1 MYSVDK
7 LDSIKKRVYTLI
19 IREVI
24 SFDDIKTLSNLK
36 LFDLHNLDT
45 RISFK
50 DSVLYSININP
61 YLLSNDYLIN
71 LDNIDKSA
79 IAKILIKR
87 YNEETYEYYNLYK
100 NKEISEMGFIN
111 NITYLKMIYFKNS
124 ILGRKI
130 EQEYKKEIANYEI
143 GKQLERR

>member
-45 RISFK
+45 RLSFK
-50 DSVLYSININP
+50 DSVLYSIYINP

-71 LDNIDKSA
+71 LDNFDKSA